1 MKLREERELQGRFSR
16 GKLLSAFF
24 VAGALLAPAAAQA
37 APPVSVFNNN
47 VPPVPCT
54 VQADGITFCTDS
66 PRSTVDSP
74 VDGAPIDVNVGLP
87 DESEFG
93 SGPYPLMMLFHGYA
107 GVKSGLG
114 PMRPWLERGYAT
126 FSMTNR
132 GFRES
137 CGSPASRAADPTGCA
152 NGYVRLIDNRYEPR
166 DAQEFAG
173 MLADENL
180 IDPQRIGAVGGSY
193 GGGMSMA
200 LGALKNRKMLLD
212 YSLVPWTSPGGKP
225 MRIAATAPYM
235 AWTDLAYSMMP
246 ERQHARL
253 RRRRALPRAPGGHE
267 AVLLQQPLRSGPQC
281 TGLLRADRDRSDG
294 RPDRLANALSGR

>member
-16 GKLLSAFF
+16 GKLLFAFF

-37 APPVSVFNNN
+37 APPVSVFNDN

-107 GVKSGLG
+107 GVKMGLG

-137 CGSPASRAADPTGCA
+137 CGSPASRAPT
-152 NGYVRLIDNRYEPR
+152 RSLRE
-166 DAQEFAG
+166 
-173 MLADENL
+173 
-180 IDPQRIGAVGGSY
+180 RI
-193 GGGMSMA
+193 
-200 LGALKNRKMLLD
+200 
-212 YSLVPWTSPGGKP
+212 
-225 MRIAATAPYM
+225 
-235 AWTDLAYSMMP
+235 
-246 ERQHARL
+246 HA
-253 RRRRALPRAPGGHE
+253 
-267 AVLLQQPLRSGPQC
+267 
-281 TGLLRADRDRSDG
+281 
-294 RPDRLANALSGR
+294 PDRQSLRGRATPRSSRACSPTRA